1 MTAATCHL
9 FHFKAAGV
17 TQVLRQGG
25 QEKVLGALGRW
36 QPPCEGG
43 DSRWLPADG
52 VLFSSAGSAASTAQM
67 EEGVTDGFGRSD
79 DIESIFVRMESVF
92 VQAGEE
98 GAREGQ

>member
-52 VLFSSAGSAASTAQM
+52 VLLSSAGSAASTAQM
-67 EEGVTDGFGRSD
+67 KRVLQIDLGGVMILKAFL
-79 DIESIFVRMESVF
+79 
-92 VQAGEE
+92 
-98 GAREGQ
+98 

>member
-1 MTAATCHL
+1 V
-9 FHFKAAGV
+9 AAG
-17 TQVLRQGG
+17 
-25 QEKVLGALGRW
+25 RW
-36 QPPCEGG
+36 GPSFL
-43 DSRWLPADG
+43 SR
-52 VLFSSAGSAASTAQM
+52 VSSKHSPD